1 MKTIDNDIKTGQ
13 FKQIYLLYGEEQYL
27 IRQYRDKLKHALAAD
42 DDTMNFSA
50 FSGSDINQKEI
61 IDLAE
66 TLPFFADRR
75 LILIEDSGLFKKSAE
90 ELADYMSSIPET
102 TYFVFAEKEIDKKT
116 KMYKQVKKNGS
127 IVEFPR
133 QNETTLSRWIEGRIR
148 RNGKNI
154 TRDAYA
160 LFIRKTGDD
169 MENIDKELEKDMDE
183 VLEIVVMGRACRNTA
198 NIKNRQ
204 PISRMYIKADFT
216 LSEFYQ
222 EIIEDELNV
231 KSVEF
236 VDDVRNFTSYTFKPQ
251 LKTVGPKYGK
261 QLGGIKEYLANVD
274 GNEAMDKLNAG
285 ENLVFDVNGTEVSL
299 SLDDVLVEMSQKEG
313 YMSEADNTVTVVLD
327 CNLSEELVEEGFAA
341 EIISKIQTMRKDSG
355 FEVMDHIKVGI
366 AGNDKLAAIAAK
378 NEKAI
383 ADKVLADSIDKDA
396 VYANSKEWNVNG
408 EKVTIS
414 VEKQ

>member
-90 ELADYMSSIPET
+90 ELADYMSFIPET

-169 MENIDKELEKDMDE
+169 MENIDKELEK
-183 VLEIVVMGRACRNTA
+183 LLCYTMGRSALRTEDVEAVCTEQTE
-198 NIKNRQ
+198 NRIFEMIQ
-204 PISRMYIKADFT
+204 AITEQNQKKALDLYSDLLAMKEPPMRILFLIT
-216 LSEFYQ
+216 RQFNQLM
-222 EIIEDELNV
+222 
-231 KSVEF
+231 
-236 VDDVRNFTSYTFKPQ
+236 Q
-251 LKTVGPKYGK
+251 LKLLSGRGLDKSELAKKAGIPPFALGKYQAQARRFSTGELK
-261 QLGGIKEYLANVD
+261 MAVEDCVD
-274 GNEAMDKLNAG
+274 
-285 ENLVFDVNGTEVSL
+285 TEERVKTGQMG
-299 SLDDVLVEMSQKEG
+299 DQ
-313 YMSEADNTVTVVLD
+313 
-327 CNLSEELVEEGFAA
+327 
-341 EIISKIQTMRKDSG
+341 
-355 FEVMDHIKVGI
+355 
-366 AGNDKLAAIAAK
+366 
-378 NEKAI
+378 
-383 ADKVLADSIDKDA
+383 
-396 VYANSKEWNVNG
+396 
-408 EKVTIS
+408 IS
-414 VEKQ
+414 VELLIVKYSTKKRLA